1 MLRRSYIGSKGLVGP
16 ERCST
21 IPCCPYLLLRV
32 PGARLEGIESHICYS
47 LEAVQHCPLRSSSAI
62 MTPRRWIPKRTAR
75 RGHESSFARL
85 VGIKLHI
92 CCSV

>member
-1 MLRRSYIGSKGLVGP
+1 MLRRSCVGSKGLISP

-21 IPCCPYLLLRV
+21 VPCCPYLLLRV
-32 PGARLEGIESHICYS
+32 PGAGLEGIKLHIYYSHYS
-47 LEAVQHCPLRSSSAI
+47 LQSSSAI
-62 MTPRRWIPKRTAR
+62 MTPGRWILKRTAR
-75 RGHESSFARL
+75 RGHEFGFARL